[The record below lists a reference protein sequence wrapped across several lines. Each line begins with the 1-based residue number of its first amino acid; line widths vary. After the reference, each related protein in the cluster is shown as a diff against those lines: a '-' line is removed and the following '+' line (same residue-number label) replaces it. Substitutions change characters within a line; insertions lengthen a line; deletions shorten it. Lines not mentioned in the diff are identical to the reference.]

1 MLTMEILVT
10 ALSTAALSFLG
21 QVILYMG
28 FVRRAQKND
37 REFRDLKRDLDS
49 FREKELSAIKQ
60 RIDEGLSAAYTGR
73 QKIHERVNECPTRGE
88 CDRRQNDLMKGL
100 GRIEKSMERSES
112 LFREEMQ
119 ELRRRIDALGQHTA
133 AQQAQIDDIKKGGC

>member
-10 ALSTAALSFLG
+10 AVSTAALSFLG
-21 QVILYMG
+21 QLILYMG

-60 RIDEGLSAAYTGR
+60 RIDEGLSAAYAGR

-88 CDRRQNDLMKGL
+88 CERRQNDLMKGF
-100 GRIEKSMERSES
+100 GRIEKTIERNEA
-112 LFREEMQ
+112 LFREEMRD
-119 ELRRRIDALGQHTA
+119 LRARVDWIGQSTA
-133 AQQAQIDDIKKGGC
+133 AQQAQIDDLQKG